1 MAIILTMRDIKYWNV
16 FLNKKNH
23 TLFMI
28 NLYGSFSKYFETNWW
43 PGQTVN
49 SIRNAYSIEL
59 EKFRQIDSVETP
71 CDQNERNIDMEG
83 CLQKY
88 MEGHLGCSIPWGPR
102 DFGKMDTCKSEEKF
116 HQYRVVIQYCLFFE
130 LLIGPLFWRIICQ
143 TPNDMKVYLI
153 Y

>member
-1 MAIILTMRDIKYWNV
+1 MKDIKLWNV
-16 FLNKKNH
+16 HLNKKNH

-59 EKFRQIDSVETP
+59 EKFRQINSEEAP
-71 CDQNERNIDMEG
+71 CDKSDRNIDMEG

-88 MEGHLGCSIPWGPR
+88 MEGQLGCRIPWGPR
-102 DFGKMDTCKSEEKF
+102 DFGIMDTCKNEETF
-116 HQYRVVIQYCLFFE
+116 QHYRVAI
-130 LLIGPLFWRIICQ
+130 
-143 TPNDMKVYLI
+143 
-153 Y
+153 